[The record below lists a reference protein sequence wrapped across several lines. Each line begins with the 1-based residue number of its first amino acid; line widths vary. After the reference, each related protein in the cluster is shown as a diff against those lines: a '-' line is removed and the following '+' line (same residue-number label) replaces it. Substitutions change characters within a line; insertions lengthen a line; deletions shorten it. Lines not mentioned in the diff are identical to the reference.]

1 MSDADRIKAIAE
13 EIERPANYISLE
25 RIVDEIPMLDF
36 KNPITYHLYA
46 TYNKHILS
54 DEEKQ
59 DVWKTIEVLKR
70 KKNEGLQDCV
80 DYLEGNGSTPV
91 NSIEDVIQI
100 SSSGI

>member
-25 RIVDEIPMLDF
+25 RIVDEIPMLDYE
-36 KNPITYHLYA
+36 NPITYHLYS

-70 KKNEGLQDCV
+70 KKNGGLQACV
-80 DYLEGNGSTPV
+80 DYLEENGSTPV
-91 NSIEDVIQI
+91 NSIEDVIQF